1 MITWEMEVSMMRI
14 SSSADIIR
22 EQQSKE
28 EYDGG
33 TRTYISNILI
43 SELEL
48 LGPLGKA

>member
-1 MITWEMEVSMMRI
+1 MMSI

-22 EQQSKE
+22 EQQSKAKQSKE

-43 SELEL
+43 PELEL
-48 LGPLGKA
+48 LEPLGKV